1 MFLGTTLA
9 GNIMASSNATASE
22 ELIKVLKFTNMIIDE
37 LYATRNILIQFDWQI
52 PDEWDYNTHLHGKF
66 QGNTHAGNVG
76 YSEKNVDRIKIKKR
90 LKGDFDWK
98 TIYEKEI
105 HSKDDFKIEF
115 LDYYNASGQ
124 EYEYSYVAV
133 IANTD
138 SEAFSSSIYS
148 DFDSYFICDKNESYP
163 LILDQTN
170 EVTYNRESTTIVSP
184 GRKYPYVVNNGIAQY
199 YSGVLNV
206 TFIELKENCHI
217 DLENG
222 WNYRRKIDQFLANGR
237 AKILKSFE
245 GEMWMVNIVGSLP
258 RKTNNHYW
266 NVSHE
271 INWTE
276 CGDPTLISDL
286 YDNGFIDTDVD
297 RE

>member
-9 GNIMASSNATASE
+9 GNIMAASNATASE

-163 LILDQTN
+163 LILD
-170 EVTYNRESTTIVSP
+170 
-184 GRKYPYVVNNGIAQY
+184 
-199 YSGVLNV
+199 LN
-206 TFIELKENCHI
+206 K
-217 DLENG
+217 
-222 WNYRRKIDQFLANGR
+222 
-237 AKILKSFE
+237 
-245 GEMWMVNIVGSLP
+245 
-258 RKTNNHYW
+258 
-266 NVSHE
+266 
-271 INWTE
+271 
-276 CGDPTLISDL
+276 
-286 YDNGFIDTDVD
+286 
-297 RE
+297 